1 LLGGLAL
8 RTTREQ
14 QIILERR
21 TAELCQKETDAVATA
36 ARTLVADRRH
46 DFSEAVRQ
54 LLAEAPAPALAARFS
69 SALAA
74 KWPQPAVGFA
84 LDPRGRV
91 VAPSAADA
99 QLRLECA
106 QFLRDNRDFIASELP
121 VPVYSVSME
130 ELSKPDPV
138 QRKTQQVFQQEEA
151 PPTKDGWGQNA
162 GNRRVAPMSNISNTY
177 NGGRVMTNNAAAD
190 DGSVQ
195 QLAANNN
202 EAPES
207 QMAWMTAGF
216 KELTAKES
224 EGVVNRFVRDRLNM
238 TFWIKPASSAG
249 YLFGCTLR
257 PEDLRGA
264 WPALLTPSDG
274 AEPDLILALL
284 DDKARPAAVYPAGS
298 TVPDWKRPFV
308 ATEIGEALPH
318 WEAALYLRYP
328 ERLAASAQQVRR
340 NLYLLISFALLAIAI
355 GWWVVFAD
363 TRRQLALA
371 QKKTDFVSNVS
382 HELKTPLTS
391 IRMFAELMHS
401 GRAETERQPQYL
413 RIIMVEAERLTRLI
427 NNVLDFAR
435 LERKQR
441 RFEMR
446 PLDLHKVLADLWP
459 AQELHLREAGFT
471 THWEAAPPP
480 YPIVGDEDA
489 LAQVIVNLLSNAEK
503 YGGEQ
508 REITLHSYLEGEWA
522 CVSILDRGAG
532 VPAGEEAKIFQPF
545 YRAHDSLSSGI
556 PGTGLGLALARR
568 VVHEHRGEIL
578 YQERPGGGAN
588 FTIRLP
594 LAGEGLDAPGMIPAE
609 GYRRHFAAHESE
621 EL

>member
-1 LLGGLAL
+1 MLLLAVLLPALLLGGLAL

-14 QIILERR
+14 QIILERQ
-21 TAELCQKETDAVATA
+21 TAELCQKETDSVAAA
-36 ARTLVADRRH
+36 ARAVVADRREA
-46 DFSEAVRQ
+46 FSDAVRE
-54 LLAEAPAPALAARFS
+54 LLAKTRAPALAPQFT
-69 SALAA
+69 SALA
-74 KWPQPAVGFA
+74 KRWPQPAVGFA
-84 LDPRGRV
+84 LDPSGRL
-91 VAPSAADA
+91 VAPTTADVA
-99 QLRLECA
+99 TRLECDR
-106 QFLRDNRDFIASELP
+106 FLRDNREFI
-121 VPVYSVSME
+121 
-130 ELSKPDPV
+130 
-138 QRKTQQVFQQEEA
+138 
-151 PPTKDGWGQNA
+151 
-162 GNRRVAPMSNISNTY
+162 
-177 NGGRVMTNNAAAD
+177 GG
-190 DGSVQ
+190 
-195 QLAANNN
+195 QLAAPVYAVPKEGMNRANIAQGKWQAQTFDKN
-202 EAPES
+202 ATIAVRPRVVVPIGNSTASNKNAAEEQQAPPQNQPPLTISPSDAPDS
-207 QMAWMTAGF
+207 QMAWTTTEF
-216 KELTAKES
+216 RDLTAKDND
-224 EGVVNRFVRDRLNM
+224 GVVNRFVRDRLNM
-238 TFWIKPASSAG
+238 IFWLRPAEAAG
-249 YLFGCTLR
+249 YLFGCALR
-257 PEDLRGA
+257 ADDLAAA

-284 DDKARPAAVYPAGS
+284 DENARPVAVQPAGS
-298 TVPDWKRPFV
+298 AVPDWKRPFV

-340 NLYLLISFALLAIAI
+340 NLYLLITFALLAIAI
-355 GWWVVFAD
+355 GGWVVFAD

-401 GRAETERQPQYL
+401 GRAEPERLPQYL

-446 PLDLHKVLADLWP
+446 PLDLHKLLADLWP

-508 REITLHSYLEGEWA
+508 REITLHSYLDAGWA

-568 VVHEHRGEIL
+568 VVEEHHGEIL

-594 LAGEGLDAPGMIPAE
+594 LSTAQAE
-609 GYRRHFAAHESE
+609 A
-621 EL
+621 